1 MSKLYTI
8 KEKSSGFIFNTA
20 TMLYFPVSQKG
31 GGVFVYSGNRFT
43 ELKIWTENNTVLYLS
58 LSKYTVF
65 HFAGAV
71 RI

>member
-20 TMLYFPVSQKG
+20 TMLYLPVSQKG
-31 GGVFVYSGNRFT
+31 GEVFVYSGNRFT
-43 ELKIWTENNTVLYLS
+43 ELKIWTENNTVFYLS